1 MSSQK
6 EEVEKLEIKDVY
18 IDFPSALLKIGLET
32 GKKKLLGSVHK
43 ECDVSVV
50 IVKQWETKAPNI
62 VAILNAFMK
71 KYGLSWDELVK
82 EVESKK

>member
-18 IDFPSALLKIGLET
+18 IDFPSTLLKIGLDN

-43 ECDVSVV
+43 ECGVSIV
-50 IVKQWETKAPNI
+50 IVKQWETKAPNVLSVI
-62 VAILNAFMK
+62 YAYMK
-71 KYGLSWDELVK
+71 KYGLQFEDLVK